1 MKKIIKLT
9 ESDLTRIVKR
19 VIKENN
25 IKMDLIDTIKDEGFI
40 STAEMVGG
48 AEILLKLLGIKS
60 PMDFLHLFDD
70 LDVVK
75 SDENPNLTLFRYKP
89 KHSIIVYNKENR
101 DLYVS
106 YDDIWIILRNNFGL
120 KYSEIQELMKEWLGE
135 VYNLR
140 GVTPNEYVTSYL
152 NMLGEVYNLIN
163 RI

>member
-9 ESDLTRIVKR
+9 ESDLTRIVKCI
-19 VIKENN
+19 IKENN

-89 KHSIIVYNKENR
+89 NHNVMVYDRKN
-101 DLYVS
+101 DHVYVS
-106 YDDIWIILRNNFGL
+106 YDDIWSFLGGNFGL
-120 KYSEIQELMKEWLGE
+120 NYSEIQGLIKEWLGE
-135 VYNLR
+135 GYNLR
-140 GVTPNEYVTSYL
+140 GVTPQITIGNHRG
-152 NMLGEVYNLIN
+152 LGWVRATI
-163 RI
+163 